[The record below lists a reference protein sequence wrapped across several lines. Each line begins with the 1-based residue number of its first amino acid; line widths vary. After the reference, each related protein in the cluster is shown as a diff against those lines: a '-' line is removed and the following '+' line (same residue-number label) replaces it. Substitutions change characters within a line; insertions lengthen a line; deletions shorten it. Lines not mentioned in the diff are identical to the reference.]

1 MTILLDK
8 DLRQKSTFVLD
19 AGKTGSFESIL
30 MSCRVVDGIE
40 DNEPAFHFNVEPSEV
55 TSNRRAKG
63 KSPFC
68 LELDR
73 ISVLPCVLIR

>member
-1 MTILLDK
+1 MNVINNQGCK
-8 DLRQKSTFVLD
+8 DLLRQRIFVPDVGQSSL
-19 AGKTGSFESIL
+19 FESMP

-63 KSPFC
+63 RNYFC
-68 LELDR
+68 FEFQFCT
-73 ISVLPCVLIR
+73 VF